1 GSGPNQLFEI
11 AGRAFA
17 DPRASPSAA
26 TVVVSPGFFS
36 TLEIALLEGR
46 DFESADTAASAP
58 VAIVSRAA
66 RERYWPERSPL
77 GQRLRLGGGDWL
89 EVVGVVS
96 DVRNSDADQP
106 PEPHLYLPYSQ
117 SPERSMALLL
127 RAERDPLALAPSA
140 TGAIRAIDP
149 VLPIDDVRTMEQVIF
164 DDLAGD
170 FAAIGLMAYFTLVA
184 LGLAAAGIGAVVSHS
199 VSERSREIG
208 IRMAIGAKA
217 GEVLAMI
224 LRQGMLPVAVGLVV
238 GAVASLALTR
248 AMASMLYG
256 VSPTDPATYL
266 VTTALLAAVALA
278 ASLFPAL
285 RAARTDPVSVLR
297 GD

>member
-1 GSGPNQLFEI
+1 
-11 AGRAFA
+11 
-17 DPRASPSAA
+17 
-26 TVVVSPGFFS
+26 
-36 TLEIALLEGR
+36 
-46 DFESADTAASAP
+46 
-58 VAIVSRAA
+58 
-66 RERYWPERSPL
+66 
-77 GQRLRLGGGDWL
+77 
-89 EVVGVVS
+89 
-96 DVRNSDADQP
+96 
-106 PEPHLYLPYSQ
+106 
-117 SPERSMALLL
+117 
-127 RAERDPLALAPSA
+127 
-140 TGAIRAIDP
+140 
-149 VLPIDDVRTMEQVIF
+149 
-164 DDLAGD
+164 
-170 FAAIGLMAYFTLVA
+170 
-184 LGLAAAGIGAVVSHS
+184 
-199 VSERSREIG
+199 
-208 IRMAIGAKA
+208 MAIGAKA